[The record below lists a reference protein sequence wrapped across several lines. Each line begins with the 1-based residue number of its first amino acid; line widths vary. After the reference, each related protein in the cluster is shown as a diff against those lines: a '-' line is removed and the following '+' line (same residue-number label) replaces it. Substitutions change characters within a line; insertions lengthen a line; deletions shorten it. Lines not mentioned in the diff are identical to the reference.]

1 MSVNS
6 SIATSKGVDSNAVDT
21 YDSGDDWEIGVGNLI
36 IDLDADLEKDRQ
48 KLEMNNSSSSSGGI
62 AAPGSGSSSSS
73 SSKDCGASVTAA
85 SALSESLKFT
95 SSSVQ
100 PPPGNPHKETGKSK
114 VKRSKTSK
122 DANKSLSSAALY
134 GIPEISSAGKR
145 QEVQGRPGEVSGM
158 NSALGQTV
166 SSSSS
171 SNSGSGS
178 AGCNNNNNNINNNTA
193 LGNCTKNKE
202 EKAGKGTGRGGS
214 KRDKEA
220 ARSRKDG
227 NKQEVG
233 VHPGQHPMS
242 APVTP
247 AAHLFNFGA
256 KSGSSSLQCC
266 GEPTARIP
274 DIKTTLES
282 GILSNPVV
290 LKKDDEE
297 HDEESVRPI
306 KKLKT
311 DKVDPLFTVPAPPP
325 PISVSMPPQI
335 LPSYFPSSSSIAA
348 PVEQLLVRT
357 RSMGINTCEVGVVT
371 EPECLGPCEPGT
383 SVNLEGIVWHE
394 TEEGVLVVNVT
405 WRNKTY
411 VGTLL
416 DCTKH
421 DWAPPRFCES
431 PTSDFEMRAS
441 RGRGKRARSV
451 ASAPMNEASFTESR
465 GMQSKNRGGANGKG
479 RRGSLNTSGRRTPP
493 NCTMED
499 VKTSPSPITKRK
511 NKPPMELDLNSSSED
526 TKSGKRVRTNSRS
539 TPTTPQGKP
548 ETTFVDQGC
557 SSPVLIDCPHPNCS
571 KKYKHINGLRYHQA
585 HAHLDPENKLEFEP
599 DIEDK
604 MSDCEEALSNV
615 AIGVEP
621 AEPGN
626 GSLLSASGLSYDPM
640 KAPPSPITST
650 PGTPKGRKDL
660 ANAAQSPI
668 VNSKSGKNASKRKG
682 LHNDLNNLPVISN
695 MTAALESCSVPDGG
709 SASEMPKLEVE
720 GVIDKK
726 NMGDKEKGKK
736 SNNGKVDKTLSKPK
750 TTRPIAPA
758 PPPPQLIAIP
768 TATFTTTTAGTIPG
782 LPSLTTTVVQAT
794 PKSPPL
800 KPIQPKPTIMGEP
813 SVVNPA
819 LSSLKDKKKKEK
831 RKLKDKEGKETV
843 SPKMDSKLGKPEDL
857 KASAKELTAHFLKE
871 HLNKNEVLVNG
882 LCDSQE
888 SRMASIKAEADK
900 VYTFTDNAPSP
911 SIGSAC
917 RLECSSLVNGQSP
930 MTPLHVLTQN
940 GGDGTAT
947 KTNSPAYSDISDA
960 ADDGGSD
967 SRSEGARSKT
977 NSPADTISSKETIVK
992 THSSASSQPAQSK
1005 ETHSPFYHGYEPY
1018 YSPNYM
1024 HPSQVSN
1031 ATTGNLS
1038 SAQSIKVKK
1047 EADEDAEKKEK
1058 VEVLDVKKSDTSA
1071 VNVQAQHQSVIT
1083 QRHPALAQS
1092 LYYGQYAYGLC
1103 YVDQKSIMTNPSYRQ
1118 QYEKFYEEQ
1127 RFAEQKLQQLS
1138 RDNERKGEGQQK
1150 DLGKDELKQKNIPT
1164 ATISK
1169 APSTPEPNK
1178 SSTKAKDP
1186 FLLSDSSKPGIAN
1199 KADELGK
1206 SHVQP
1211 LQQQQQLTMDGFKA
1225 KQMENHQLIKEAVE
1239 MKSVMDSMKQ
1249 TGVDPT
1255 IRFKQEP
1262 DSRPWPHYVY
1272 QPKYMEQQ
1280 KMDDFEREKKQKE
1293 DSPIKASSK
1302 EGNVSN
1308 IPMGVTNIKEEPKD
1322 AKRAESQSLSLEE
1335 HKNKTDDRKTPV
1347 IAKESRGA
1355 RVAVSSPMNQHQ
1367 SYIQYLHAYNP
1378 YSQMYDPAYRAVSPV
1393 LMHSY
1398 PGAYLSPGF
1407 HYPVYGKM
1415 SSREETEK
1423 SSTSPNVNT
1432 KPAAESKALDLLQQH
1447 ANQYRSKSPGPAEKA
1462 APEREREAERERERH
1477 SPFAQRHVH
1486 THHHTHVGMGYPL
1499 IPGQYD
1505 PYQGLASAAIV
1516 AGQQVAAQAS
1526 ASAIFPAQR
1535 R

>member
-1 MSVNS
+1 
-6 SIATSKGVDSNAVDT
+6 
-21 YDSGDDWEIGVGNLI
+21 
-36 IDLDADLEKDRQ
+36 
-48 KLEMNNSSSSSGGI
+48 
-62 AAPGSGSSSSS
+62 
-73 SSKDCGASVTAA
+73 
-85 SALSESLKFT
+85 
-95 SSSVQ
+95 
-100 PPPGNPHKETGKSK
+100 
-114 VKRSKTSK
+114 
-122 DANKSLSSAALY
+122 
-134 GIPEISSAGKR
+134 
-145 QEVQGRPGEVSGM
+145 
-158 NSALGQTV
+158 
-166 SSSSS
+166 
-171 SNSGSGS
+171 
-178 AGCNNNNNNINNNTA
+178 
-193 LGNCTKNKE
+193 
-202 EKAGKGTGRGGS
+202 
-214 KRDKEA
+214 
-220 ARSRKDG
+220 
-227 NKQEVG
+227 
-233 VHPGQHPMS
+233 
-242 APVTP
+242 
-247 AAHLFNFGA
+247 
-256 KSGSSSLQCC
+256 
-266 GEPTARIP
+266 
-274 DIKTTLES
+274 
-282 GILSNPVV
+282 
-290 LKKDDEE
+290 
-297 HDEESVRPI
+297 
-306 KKLKT
+306 
-311 DKVDPLFTVPAPPP
+311 
-325 PISVSMPPQI
+325 
-335 LPSYFPSSSSIAA
+335 
-348 PVEQLLVRT
+348 
-357 RSMGINTCEVGVVT
+357 
-371 EPECLGPCEPGT
+371 
-383 SVNLEGIVWHE
+383 
-394 TEEGVLVVNVT
+394 
-405 WRNKTY
+405 
-411 VGTLL
+411 
-416 DCTKH
+416 
-421 DWAPPRFCES
+421 
-431 PTSDFEMRAS
+431 
-441 RGRGKRARSV
+441 
-451 ASAPMNEASFTESR
+451 MNEASFTESR

-511 NKPPMELDLNSSSED
+511 NKPPMDLDLNSSSED

-548 ETTFVDQGC
+548 ETAFVDQGC

-626 GSLLSASGLSYDPM
+626 GTLLSGGGLSYDPM

-650 PGTPKGRKDL
+650 PGTPKVRKDL

-682 LHNDLNNLPVISN
+682 LNNDLNNLPVISN

-726 NMGDKEKGKK
+726 NVGDKEKGKK

-813 SVVNPA
+813 SAVNPA

-917 RLECSSLVNGQSP
+917 RLDCSSLVNGQSP

-940 GGDGTAT
+940 GGDGTTT

-1024 HPSQVSN
+1024 NPS
-1031 ATTGNLS
+1031 
-1038 SAQSIKVKK
+1038 
-1047 EADEDAEKKEK
+1047 
-1058 VEVLDVKKSDTSA
+1058 
-1071 VNVQAQHQSVIT
+1071 
-1083 QRHPALAQS
+1083 
-1092 LYYGQYAYGLC
+1092 
-1103 YVDQKSIMTNPSYRQ
+1103 QKSIMTNPSYRQ
-1118 QYEKFYEEQ
+1118 HYEKFYEEQ

-1138 RDNERKGEGQQK
+1138 RDNERK
-1150 DLGKDELKQKNIPT
+1150 
-1164 ATISK
+1164 
-1169 APSTPEPNK
+1169 
-1178 SSTKAKDP
+1178 
-1186 FLLSDSSKPGIAN
+1186 DSSKPGITS

-1206 SHVQP
+1206 SHVQSV
-1211 LQQQQQLTMDGFKA
+1211 QQQQLTIDGFKA

-1255 IRFKQEP
+1255 IRFKQ
-1262 DSRPWPHYVY
+1262 
-1272 QPKYMEQQ
+1272 
-1280 KMDDFEREKKQKE
+1280 
-1293 DSPIKASSK
+1293 
-1302 EGNVSN
+1302 
-1308 IPMGVTNIKEEPKD
+1308 
-1322 AKRAESQSLSLEE
+1322 
-1335 HKNKTDDRKTPV
+1335 
-1347 IAKESRGA
+1347 
-1355 RVAVSSPMNQHQ
+1355 
-1367 SYIQYLHAYNP
+1367 YL
-1378 YSQMYDPAYRAVSPV
+1378 
-1393 LMHSY
+1393 
-1398 PGAYLSPGF
+1398 GAYLSPGF

-1447 ANQYRSKSPGPAEKA
+1447 ANQYRTKSPG
-1462 APEREREAERERERH
+1462 
-1477 SPFAQRHVH
+1477 
-1486 THHHTHVGMGYPL
+1486 
-1499 IPGQYD
+1499 
-1505 PYQGLASAAIV
+1505 
-1516 AGQQVAAQAS
+1516 
-1526 ASAIFPAQR
+1526 
-1535 R
+1535 